1 MQADVERFL
10 AQLYTNRKLREKF
23 LMDRLRIA
31 REYGLSE
38 EECSALM
45 LMPEQ
50 DLQTAAQSF
59 ERKRSAKFS
68 HSNLARIKNWIS
80 AAWKYQAP

>member
-10 AQLYTNRKLREKF
+10 AQLFTNRKLREKF

-38 EECSALM
+38 EECSALA

-50 DLQTAAQSF
+50 DLQTAATSF
-59 ERKRSAKFS
+59 ERKHELKSQSSKLRC
-68 HSNLARIKNWIS
+68 LGRWIR
-80 AAWKYQAP
+80 ALR